1 MKEHAGHPETDAGPF
16 AALAAKVCKVPDD
29 PGCYL
34 WKDAEG
40 RVIYVGKAKHL
51 RRRVASYIQRLAD
64 HPTRTLRMLQE
75 SVDLEWLVTD
85 SEVEALLLENQLIKD
100 LQPRFNVLLKDG
112 KNYPL
117 LAVTREEFP
126 KVFITRDHNQTG
138 ADLLGPFTNA
148 GELQRA
154 YHFLQRAF
162 RFRTCDLDIREN
174 DPGRRHFAA
183 CLNWHIKR
191 CSAPCTTRIDA
202 AAYGE
207 DIRAMRAFV
216 TGRGAKGSL
225 IAGLRERMVTVAK
238 ELRFEDAARIRD
250 QIEALGR
257 LKERGKLSDYREPA
271 APVIDIGAGVLA
283 LQTHLGLAGP
293 ARTIEGFDIAHL
305 QGQHVVASLVQFV
318 NGVPNKDG
326 YRRFRVKGAID
337 MARNDDF
344 ASMREVVGRRYRRL
358 RDEGQPLP
366 DLVLI
371 DGGLGQLN
379 AALAALEAE
388 GVVLPAI
395 VGLAKREETIVVPG
409 GRSIRLPRR
418 DAGLRLL
425 QYVRDEAHRFCRRYY
440 HLLQRQALDAP
451 ANPDP

>member
-1 MKEHAGHPETDAGPF
+1 MIAE
-16 AALAAKVCKVPDD
+16 ALLAKIVIVPDD

-34 WKDAEG
+34 WKDAEA

-51 RRRVASYIQRLAD
+51 RRRVASYVQRLAE
-64 HPTRTLRMLQE
+64 HPARTLRMLQE
-75 SVDLEWLVTD
+75 AIDIEWLVTD

-112 KNYPL
+112 KDYPL

-126 KVFITRDHNQTG
+126 KVFITRDRNQPN
-138 ADLLGPFTNA
+138 ADLLGPFIS
-148 GELQRA
+148 GGDLQRA

-162 RFRTCDLDIREN
+162 RFRTCDLDIREA
-174 DPGRRHFAA
+174 DPGRRNFAA

-191 CSAPCTTRIDA
+191 CSAPCTTRIGA
-202 AAYGE
+202 VAYGE

-216 TGRGAKGSL
+216 TGRSAKGPL
-225 IAGLRERMVTVAK
+225 VADLRERMIGAAK

-250 QIEALGR
+250 QIEALAR

-271 APVIDIGAGVLA
+271 APVIDIGAGVIA
-283 LQTHLGLAGP
+283 LQAHIGLVGP

-305 QGQHVVASLVQFV
+305 HGQHVVASLVQFV

-326 YRRFRVKGAID
+326 YRRFRVKGAIGQV
-337 MARNDDF
+337 RNDDF

-358 RDEGQPLP
+358 RDEGQPFP

-395 VGLAKREETIVVPG
+395 VGLAKREETIVLPG
-409 GRSIRLPRR
+409 GRSLRLPRR

-425 QYVRDEAHRFCRRYY
+425 QYVRDEAHRFGRRYY
-440 HLLQRQALDAP
+440 HLLQRQALDTPAEPAP
-451 ANPDP
+451 